1 MIDKMSEKR
10 KILTLWLTVSKR
22 KEKRIDSVI
31 YNKSDKI
38 EGDWLYDW
46 LKFGKREKDWLYDWL
61 KSDKG
66 EKDWLYNCQ

>member
-1 MIDKMSEKR
+1 MIDNMAEKR

-22 KEKRIDSVI
+22 KEKRIDFVI

-38 EGDWLYDW
+38 E
-46 LKFGKREKDWLYDWL
+46 EDWLYDWL